1 MSEKQKLTSVKILR
15 DLYSSFK
22 RTTLDDKMSLQK
34 LVNRSLTLYVEDP
47 IFKQKID
54 SFGELQ
60 ISGSQ
65 F

>member
-1 MSEKQKLTSVKILR
+1 
-15 DLYSSFK
+15 
-22 RTTLDDKMSLQK
+22 MSLQK

-47 IFKQKID
+47 TFKQKID

>member
-1 MSEKQKLTSVKILR
+1 MDVKLTSVKILK
-15 DLYSSFK
+15 DLYTQFK
-22 RTTLDDKMSLQK
+22 RVTIDDKMSLQK

-47 IFKQKID
+47 NFKEKID
-54 SFGELQ
+54 SFAELQ

>member
-1 MSEKQKLTSVKILR
+1 
-15 DLYSSFK
+15 LYSSFK

>member
-1 MSEKQKLTSVKILR
+1 MDVKLTSVKILK
-15 DLYSSFK
+15 DLYSQFK
-22 RTTLDDKMSLQK
+22 RNTIDEKMSLQK

-47 IFKQKID
+47 KFKEKID
-54 SFGELQ
+54 SFAELQ